1 MRSFFVVLIEK
12 IIFILYNWCMENIE
26 INEKELF
33 EKLEKVEAKKQ
44 EINENLSKMTEEEL
58 AEYMMQ
64 SIKESV
70 EFAKKNDI
78 EIIGCG
84 D

>member
-70 EFAKKNDI
+70 DFAKKNDI
-78 EIIGCG
+78 EIIECG

>member
-1 MRSFFVVLIEK
+1 
-12 IIFILYNWCMENIE
+12 MENIE
-26 INEKELF
+26 IDEKELI

-44 EINENLSKMTEEEL
+44 EINNKLKNMTEEEL
-58 AEYMMQ
+58 ANYMMQ
-64 SIKESV
+64 SINESV

-78 EIIGCG
+78 EIVECG

>member
-1 MRSFFVVLIEK
+1 
-12 IIFILYNWCMENIE
+12 MENIE
-26 INEKELF
+26 IDEKELI

-44 EINENLSKMTEEEL
+44 EINNKLKNMTEEEL
-58 AEYMMQ
+58 ADYMMQ
-64 SIKESV
+64 SINESV

-78 EIIGCG
+78 EIVECG

>member
-78 EIIGCG
+78 EIIECG

>member
-1 MRSFFVVLIEK
+1 
-12 IIFILYNWCMENIE
+12 MENIE

-70 EFAKKNDI
+70 DFAKKNDI
-78 EIIGCG
+78 EIIECG
-84 D
+84 DQE

>member
-1 MRSFFVVLIEK
+1 
-12 IIFILYNWCMENIE
+12 MENIE
-26 INEKELF
+26 IDEKELI

-44 EINENLSKMTEEEL
+44 EINNKLKNMTEEEL
-58 AEYMMQ
+58 ANYMMQ
-64 SIKESV
+64 SISESV

-78 EIIGCG
+78 EIVECG